1 MTLSTCASAR
11 VCLSTEAFQH
21 SSGCALSAEPKWV
34 NTPLGYLTDR
44 REEEACATIESPSG
58 RAGGR
63 RLAVGRGR
71 IGSEAAVSRWEAT
84 PHEEEEEE
92 EEVGGMQHSADTD
105 TRRLARPTWP
115 GQRRPPPGAWEEAAG
130 HGPGRQAAA
139 PLSARRPRPP
149 RCLGA
154 AGRWDRG

>member
-1 MTLSTCASAR
+1 MR
-11 VCLSTEAFQH
+11 
-21 SSGCALSAEPKWV
+21 
-34 NTPLGYLTDR
+34 
-44 REEEACATIESPSG
+44 
-58 RAGGR
+58 
-63 RLAVGRGR
+63 
-71 IGSEAAVSRWEAT
+71 AVSRAEVGKHT
-84 PHEEEEEE
+84 LGLPHGSPRGGSMRHNRIALWTRRRPPLGGRPRAHRQRGCRQQMGSDSACTGWRGEEEEEEEEE